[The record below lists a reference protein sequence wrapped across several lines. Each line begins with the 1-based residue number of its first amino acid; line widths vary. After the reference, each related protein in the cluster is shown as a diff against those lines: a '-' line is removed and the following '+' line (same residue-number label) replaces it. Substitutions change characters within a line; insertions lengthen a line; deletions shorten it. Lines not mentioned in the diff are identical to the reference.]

1 MVDTWIIFLLYQ
13 ESNDTADVSNDTGV
27 LILLAWGC
35 AYYNT
40 KRNRLLKY
48 GAEKHA
54 KYVQS
59 MNNLVKMNSNPISFF
74 MQLQVQTEVAFQRC
88 S

>member
-1 MVDTWIIFLLYQ
+1 MVDTSIIFLLYQ
-13 ESNDTADVSNDTGV
+13 ESNDTVDVSNDTGV
-27 LILLAWGC
+27 LILLVWGC
-35 AYYNT
+35 AYCNT

-59 MNNLVKMNSNPISFF
+59 MNNSVKMNSNPISFF
-74 MQLQVQTEVAFQRC
+74 MQLQVQTEVDFQRC